1 MKNFRPLF
9 LLLFSILLTP
19 SLALAQNGGYE
30 VGDTAMNFDLPTVDG
45 SQVSLDGLENNQGAI
60 VIFSCNTC
68 PYVQAYEDRMIEL
81 HQRYAPKGYPI
92 IAINSNDSAVS
103 PGDSFDA
110 MKKRAQEKGFP
121 FAYSYDESQ
130 EVIKTYGATRTPQ
143 AYLLEKQGDEYLVRY
158 IGAIDNNYQDA
169 ASVSEP
175 YLANAVDALLEGSE
189 INRQTTKAIGC
200 SIKWSRNSE

>member
-1 MKNFRPLF
+1 MKNFRSIA
-9 LLLFSILLTP
+9 LLLVSLLLT
-19 SLALAQNGGYE
+19 STLVLAQNKGYE
-30 VGDTAMNFDLPTVDG
+30 IGDTAMNFELQTVG
-45 SQVSLDGLENNQGAI
+45 GPQVSLNGLSNNQGAI

-68 PYVQAYEDRMIEL
+68 PYVKAYEDRMIEL

-103 PGDSFDA
+103 PGDSFEA
-110 MKKRAQEKGFP
+110 MKKRSQDKKFP
-121 FAYSYDESQ
+121 FAYAYDETQ

-143 AYLLEKQGDEYLVRY
+143 VYLLEKEDDQYLVRY

-189 INRQTTKAIGC
+189 IDRQTTKAIGC
-200 SIKWSRNSE
+200 SIKWSR

>member
-1 MKNFRPLF
+1 MKNFRTTA
-9 LLLFSILLTP
+9 LLLVSLLLT
-19 SLALAQNGGYE
+19 STLVLAQNKGYE
-30 VGDTAMNFDLPTVDG
+30 IGDTAMNFELQTVGG
-45 SQVSLDGLENNQGAI
+45 SQVSLNGLSNNQGAI

-68 PYVQAYEDRMIEL
+68 PYVKAYEDRMIEL

-110 MKKRAQEKGFP
+110 MKKRAQDKNFP
-121 FAYSYDESQ
+121 FAYAYDETQ
-130 EVIKTYGATRTPQ
+130 EVIKMYGATRTPQ
-143 AYLLEKQGDEYLVRY
+143 VYLLEKEDDQYLVRY

-200 SIKWSRNSE
+200 SIKWSR